1 MLICFR
7 CWIQWRYWYSSDPSW
22 LHLENQRKGK
32 SRTRG
37 KSPTACELLFL
48 GDNLLNYV
56 MFCLQPDLLHQVVKR
71 LEKIGLI
78 TDTLVHGDFK
88 YMVSASASLKPGF
101 SAKILGPVKAKL
113 KVIDKYTIIFSCVLY
128 NCLQGV
134 CRVLE
139 SSPGS
144 SKERCFRR
152 IDIR

>member
-1 MLICFR
+1 MCFR

-22 LHLENQRKGK
+22 LHLKNQRKGK

-101 SAKILGPVKAKL
+101 SAKSLGPVKAKL
-113 KVIDKYTIIFSCVLY
+113 KVYYRYLFISVPLSFHVSYTIA
-128 NCLQGV
+128 
-134 CRVLE
+134 CRV
-139 SSPGS
+139 SVVFWNPAQVPPKSGAS
-144 SKERCFRR
+144 GG
-152 IDIR
+152 